1 MQSINE
7 KSNIMYKSES
17 FLNYYSET
25 RMKWDDFYPS
35 EKKILKRI
43 FDRYDQGFELL
54 DAGCGCGGLGK
65 ALCGKFNIKYYTGLD
80 CNRKEIEFAKENNQL
95 SIPHHY
101 ICEDIA
107 VYKDGRL
114 YDIVVSLSCIDF
126 NIDVKGMLESCWEKV
141 KPGGYLVTSVR
152 LTNNETINDI
162 NKAYQKL
169 GENEV
174 ANYVVFNIDDFL
186 KMISELRNNPAD
198 LIEAYGYWHSPAE
211 GTVVKYDKLCMSV
224 FAIRKS
230 VRAEFNDKLETNF
243 ELPDEFFK
251 E

>member
-1 MQSINE
+1 MKSINE

-25 RMKWDDFYPS
+25 RMKWEDFYLS

-65 ALCGKFNIKYYTGLD
+65 ALCEKFNIKYYTGVD
-80 CNRKEIEFAKENNQL
+80 CNRKEIEFAQKNNQL
-95 SIPHHY
+95 SIPYRY

-107 VYKDGRL
+107 GYKDDRQ

-126 NIDVKGMLESCWEKV
+126 NIDVKGMLDSCWEKV
-141 KPGGYLVTSVR
+141 KSGGYLVISVR
-152 LTNNETINDI
+152 LTNNETIDDI
-162 NKAYQKL
+162 KEAYQKL
-169 GENEV
+169 GENEF
-174 ANYVVFNIDDFL
+174 ANYVVFNINDFL
-186 KMISELRNNPAD
+186 KMIGELRDNPAD

-230 VRAEFNDKLETNF
+230 VSAGYDEKPKTNF
-243 ELPDEFFK
+243 ELPPELF
-251 E
+251 